1 MKRVLVL
8 LVMGTI
14 FSGMAAYVA
23 TAKTNPVGTP
33 AIPNKR

>member
-23 TAKTNPVGTP
+23 TAKTNAATTP
-33 AIPNKR
+33 ASSGR

>member
-23 TAKTNPVGTP
+23 TAKTNAATPPVATG
-33 AIPNKR
+33 R